1 MLRKTDTCF
10 IPLPPEHVLPVF
22 HSAFGR
28 MHDKGATCLPIRKQE
43 RSYLRTCRFVGT
55 VEAAVSLVATTRGN
69 KLPAVLCHHFYFIFF
84 YFS

>member
-1 MLRKTDTCF
+1 MLRKADTCF

-43 RSYLRTCRFVGT
+43 RSYLRTCRFIGVDGI
-55 VEAAVSLVATTRGN
+55 AVVYCATSRGMVI
-69 KLPAVLCHHFYFIFF
+69 PAVL
-84 YFS
+84 